1 MTKQQQLIE
10 YITQDIVAFII
21 EDTSVDMDV
30 AMHQFYMSETY
41 DKLLDQETGLYL
53 ESAAYV
59 YDLFKTEVEKGA
71 FTQIEF

>member
-10 YITQDIVAFII
+10 YITQDVISFIM

-30 AMHQFYMSETY
+30 AMHRFYMSEAY

-53 ESAAYV
+53 ESAAFV
-59 YDLFKTEVEKGA
+59 YDLFKTECAKGA
-71 FTQIEF
+71 FIQTEI